1 MESRMVRVSIPTY
14 TRLLEIAAKEAC
26 TIAEASLVLLKP
38 TIKEVEK
45 IKEVGKKIIVGE
57 CKYCGEKLYFN
68 TESPEEIETL
78 QEAFKNWH
86 HTSCIE
92 KAEAK

>member
-38 TIKEVEK
+38 TIQEAEIDIGLCETCGKTMHLHTGNPKEIARLK
-45 IKEVGKKIIVGE
+45 
-57 CKYCGEKLYFN
+57 
-68 TESPEEIETL
+68 
-78 QEAFKNWH
+78 EAFKGWA
-86 HTSCIE
+86 HTECPNAYKIKKE
-92 KAEAK
+92 YKIK